1 MSLLGS
7 KTKGLLWVVAA
18 CALAVGLAF
27 GLPWGA
33 KRLPWGVER
42 WMARVLGAGTSAP
55 VCKGGVRA
63 ASGAS
68 TEPAPA
74 ASTASAAALAA
85 LVQRLYPLYPD
96 DRKVPITVD
105 VLAGD
110 SVNAYAALGGH
121 IHVFDGLLRQAQSPE
136 ELAGV
141 LAHEVE
147 HVRNRHITQDLAAR
161 LLTISVLS
169 AVMPDQAGQAQAAYL
184 LLTLKFSREQ
194 ESEADRLGLE
204 RLKAAHIDAEGFR
217 QFFSRARKL
226 SAAPQ
231 FLSSHPD
238 DDSRAE
244 LAAAYRDYPVEPVL
258 ADAQWQA
265 LRNICR

>member
-1 MSLLGS
+1 MGS
-7 KTKGLLWVVAA
+7 KARGLLWVAAA
-18 CALAVGLAF
+18 CALAVTLAF

-42 WMARVLGAGTSAP
+42 WMARVLGSGTSAP
-55 VCKGGVRA
+55 VCGA
-63 ASGAS
+63 A
-68 TEPAPA
+68 TRPV
-74 ASTASAAALAA
+74 TSAAAASA
-85 LVQRLYPLYPD
+85 LDQLVRRLYPLYPE
-96 DRKVPITVD
+96 DREVPITVD

-110 SVNAYAALGGH
+110 TVNAYAALGGH
-121 IHVFDGLLRQAQSPE
+121 IHVFDGLLQQAQSPE

-141 LAHEVE
+141 LAHEIE
-147 HVRNRHITQDLAAR
+147 HVRNRHITQDLAVR

-169 AVMPDQAGQAQAAYL
+169 AVLPDQAGQAQAAYL

-204 RLKAAHIDAEGFR
+204 RLKAAQVDAEGFR

-226 SAAPQ
+226 PSPPQ

-238 DDSRAE
+238 DDRRAE
-244 LAAAYRDYPVEPVL
+244 LAAAYRGYPVEPVL
-258 ADAQWQA
+258 ADADWQA

>member
-1 MSLLGS
+1 MSQLGS
-7 KTKGLLWVVAA
+7 KTKGLLWVAAA
-18 CALAVGLAF
+18 CALAVALAF

-42 WMARVLGAGTSAP
+42 WMARVLGSGTSAP
-55 VCKGGVRA
+55 VCKGVAGP
-63 ASGAS
+63 ASGV
-68 TEPAPA
+68 APA
-74 ASTASAAALAA
+74 AALDA
-85 LVQRLYPLYPD
+85 LVRRLYPLYPED
-96 DRKVPITVD
+96 QKVPITVD

-110 SVNAYAALGGH
+110 TINAYAALGGH
-121 IHVFDGLLRQAQSPE
+121 IHLFDGLVRQAQSPE

-141 LAHEVE
+141 LAHEIE
-147 HVRNRHITQDLAAR
+147 HVRNRHITQDLAVR

-194 ESEADRLGLE
+194 EGEADRFGLE

-226 SAAPQ
+226 PAAPQ

-238 DDSRAE
+238 DDRRAE

-258 ADAQWQA
+258 ADGQWQA